1 MKIDAR
7 SRRRQTRLFFW
18 KLSGEEVPDLRR
30 RAADA
35 NEELPEQ
42 RVDGA
47 DLVKTHLVD
56 ELLELQRVVSKQ
68 VHSPL
73 PVVETDGAGDDLLH
87 FAGVA
92 AADEPVRFHLA
103 LALLDGERVEVL
115 VFAPQPVHGI
125 KR

>member
-18 KLSGEEVPDLRR
+18 KLPGEKVPDLRR

-47 DLVKTHLVD
+47 DLVKAHLVD
-56 ELLELQRVVSKQ
+56 ELLELQRVVRKQ
-68 VHSPL
+68 VHAPL
-73 PVVETDGAGDDLLH
+73 PIVKADGAGNDLLH
-87 FAGVA
+87 FAGVP
-92 AADEPVRFHLA
+92 AADESVRFHLA
-103 LALLDGERVEVL
+103 LA
-115 VFAPQPVHGI
+115 
-125 KR
+125 